1 MDEVGIDVGGTFTD
15 FIFESNSRYTVAK
28 IPTTQS
34 NPSDAIIQGLG
45 SLKTTVN
52 KIVHSSTIATNTLL
66 ERNGAKTGLITSVGF
81 RDILQIGRQVRADIY
96 ELEPTPAPSLIHPEA
111 ILEFPIKL
119 DQDGKVLTNDDKT
132 PEVLYQECLDFAATN
147 QLESLAICLLYSYI
161 NDDLERGFESYYND
175 KRKNNSDYVPLFL
188 SISSVV
194 SPEYREVERAS
205 TTVLN
210 AYVGPAMSA
219 YLQDFDE
226 RVRLVTNQQTAD
238 VKVVRSDG
246 GSTSLE
252 NASNLPVSTLLS
264 GPSAGVLGAFSI
276 AKQAGYSRIITFDMG
291 GTSTDISLCDGHIS
305 FKNQLEVGGI
315 HARTPII
322 DIHTIGAGGGSIA
335 RIDQGGALRVG
346 PESAKSVPGPACYG
360 NQKDQA
366 VPVFTVTDA
375 NVILGR
381 LPAESL
387 LGNTLQ
393 IEVTESLRAAKPF
406 LDHFST
412 IEDFAQAVIDVTNSN
427 MERAVRVVSVQQG
440 YDPRD
445 FTLVA
450 FGGAGPLHACEVAE
464 SLDINSV
471 LIPRTPGVLAA
482 LGTLLAEETF
492 TVSISVLSFCTTLN
506 IEHIRRSLDEAKR
519 RVIAKF
525 GSTPEV
531 FQAVAQLRFSGQS
544 HELNIRIP
552 DVNNIDASAIELI
565 RQSFIERHQS
575 LYGHAGYE
583 IELVNLQVTGSKP
596 NNKPLPLYDSPKP
609 VSPNPNNT
617 LRHDISFSGEMRPT
631 PIFNRDNLESAGLL
645 HGPVL
650 ITQLDA
656 TSVVLPAWDLV
667 TDEYGNLLLQK
678 TGD

>member
-1 MDEVGIDVGGTFTD
+1 MDEIGIDVGGTFTD
-15 FIFESNSRYTVAK
+15 FIFESNNRYTVAK
-28 IPTTQS
+28 VPTTQF
-34 NPSDAIIQGLG
+34 NPSDAIIQGL
-45 SLKTTVN
+45 SSRKTTVN

-66 ERNGAKTGLITSVGF
+66 ERNGAKTGLITSAGF
-81 RDILQIGRQVRADIY
+81 RDILEIGRQVRADIY
-96 ELEPTPAPSLIHPEA
+96 ELEPAPAPSLIHPEA

-119 DQDGKVLTNDDKT
+119 DQNGKALPSKHET
-132 PEVLYQECLDFAATN
+132 PEVLYQECLDFAAEN

-175 KRKNNSDYVPLFL
+175 TRKNNSEYVPSFL
-188 SISSVV
+188 SVSSVV

-219 YLQDFDE
+219 YLQDFNE
-226 RVRLVTNQQTAD
+226 RVRLVNAQQTPD
-238 VKVVRSDG
+238 VKIVRSDG

-276 AKQAGYSRIITFDMG
+276 AKQAGYKQIITFDMG

-360 NQKDQA
+360 NQKDSTA
-366 VPVFTVTDA
+366 PMFTVTDA

-381 LPAESL
+381 LPADSL

-393 IEVTESLRAAKPF
+393 LEVTESLRAAKPF
-406 LDHFST
+406 LEHFGAV
-412 IEDFAQAVIDVTNSN
+412 EDFAQAVIDVANSN

-445 FTLVA
+445 FTMVA

-464 SLDINSV
+464 SLDIDSV

-482 LGTLLAEETF
+482 VGTLLADETF
-492 TVSISVLSFCTTLN
+492 TISISVLSFCTTSN
-506 IEHIRRSLDEAKR
+506 IKHIRRSLDEAKR
-519 RVIAKF
+519 RVTAKF
-525 GSTPEV
+525 GSTPEI
-531 FQAVAQLRFSGQS
+531 FEAVAQLRFSGQS

-552 DVNNIDASAIELI
+552 DVNKIDATTIDFI

-583 IELVNLQVTGSKP
+583 IELVNMQVTGSKP
-596 NNKPLPLYDSPKP
+596 NNKPLPLYDSPKRP
-609 VSPNPNNT
+609 S
-617 LRHDISFSGEMRPT
+617 RHTEDTPRCDISFNGDIRST
-631 PIFNRDNLESAGLL
+631 AIFNRDNVNTAEVL
-645 HGPVL
+645 HGPAL

-656 TSVVLPAWDLV
+656 TSVVLPGWDLSV
-667 TDEYGNLLLQK
+667 DEYGNLLLEK
-678 TGD
+678 IDD

>member
-28 IPTTQS
+28 VPTTQF

-45 SLKTTVN
+45 SLNTTVN

-66 ERNGAKTGLITSVGF
+66 ERNGAKTGLITSAGF
-81 RDILQIGRQVRADIY
+81 RDILQIGRQVRSDIY
-96 ELEPTPAPSLIHPEA
+96 ELEPAPAPSLIHHEA
-111 ILEFPIKL
+111 IFEFPIKL
-119 DQDGKVLTNDDKT
+119 DQNGKVLTNDNKT
-132 PEVLYQECLDFAATN
+132 PEVLYQECLDFAAAN

-175 KRKNNSDYVPLFL
+175 KRNNNSEYVPSFI

-219 YLQDFDE
+219 YLKDFGE
-226 RVRLVTNQQTAD
+226 RVRLMNDQHTAD
-238 VKVVRSDG
+238 VKIVRSDG
-246 GSTSLE
+246 GSTSLQ

-276 AKQAGYSRIITFDMG
+276 AKQAGYRRIITFDMG

-360 NQKDQA
+360 NQKDSA
-366 VPVFTVTDA
+366 VPAFTVTDA

-393 IEVTESLRAAKPF
+393 LEVSESLRAATPF
-406 LDHFST
+406 LEHFST

-464 SLDINSV
+464 SLDIDNV

-482 LGTLLAEETF
+482 LGALLADETF
-492 TVSISVLSFCTTLN
+492 TVSISVLSACTKSN
-506 IEHIRRSLDEAKR
+506 IEHIRRSIDEAKR
-519 RVIAKF
+519 RVVAKF

-531 FQAVAQLRFSGQS
+531 FEAVAQLRFSGQS

-617 LRHDISFSGEMRPT
+617 LRHDISFSGEMRST
-631 PIFNRDNLESAGLL
+631 PILNRDNVETADVF

-650 ITQLDA
+650 ITQLDT
-656 TSVVLPAWDLV
+656 TSVVLPAWDLFA
-667 TDEYGNLLLQK
+667 DEYGNLLLQK

>member
-28 IPTTQS
+28 VPTTQF

-45 SLKTTVN
+45 SLNTTVN

-66 ERNGAKTGLITSVGF
+66 ERNGAKTGLITSAGF
-81 RDILQIGRQVRADIY
+81 RDILQIGRQVRSDIY
-96 ELEPTPAPSLIHPEA
+96 ELEPTPAPSLIHHEA
-111 ILEFPIKL
+111 IFEFPIKL
-119 DQDGKVLTNDDKT
+119 DQNGKVLTNDNKT
-132 PEVLYQECLDFAATN
+132 PEVLYQECLDFAAAN

-175 KRKNNSDYVPLFL
+175 KRNNNSEYVPSFI

-210 AYVGPAMSA
+210 AYVGPAMNA
-219 YLQDFDE
+219 YLKDFGE
-226 RVRLVTNQQTAD
+226 RVRLMNDQHTAD
-238 VKVVRSDG
+238 VKIVRSDG
-246 GSTSLE
+246 GSTSLQ

-276 AKQAGYSRIITFDMG
+276 AKQAGYRRIITFDMG

-360 NQKDQA
+360 NQKDSA
-366 VPVFTVTDA
+366 VPAFTVTDA

-393 IEVTESLRAAKPF
+393 LEVSESLRAATPF
-406 LDHFST
+406 LEHFST

-464 SLDINSV
+464 SLDIDNV
-471 LIPRTPGVLAA
+471 LLPRTPGVLAA
-482 LGTLLAEETF
+482 LGALLADETF
-492 TVSISVLSFCTTLN
+492 TVSISVLSPCTKSN
-506 IEHIRRSLDEAKR
+506 IEHIRRSIDEAKR
-519 RVIAKF
+519 RVVAKF

-531 FQAVAQLRFSGQS
+531 FEAVAQLRFSGQS
-544 HELNIRIP
+544 HELNIRIS
-552 DVNNIDASAIELI
+552 DVDNIDTSTIELI
-565 RQSFIERHQS
+565 RQIFIERHQS

-583 IELVNLQVTGSKP
+583 IELVNIQVTGSKP

-609 VSPNPNNT
+609 VSPNPTNT
-617 LRHDISFSGEMRPT
+617 LRHDISFSGEIRST
-631 PIFNRDNLESAGLL
+631 PIFN
-645 HGPVL
+645 
-650 ITQLDA
+650 
-656 TSVVLPAWDLV
+656 
-667 TDEYGNLLLQK
+667 
-678 TGD
+678 

>member
-28 IPTTQS
+28 VPTTQF

-45 SLKTTVN
+45 SLNTTVN

-66 ERNGAKTGLITSVGF
+66 ERNGAKTGLITSAGF
-81 RDILQIGRQVRADIY
+81 RDILQIGRQVRSDIY
-96 ELEPTPAPSLIHPEA
+96 ELEPTPAPSLIHHEA
-111 ILEFPIKL
+111 IFEFPIKL
-119 DQDGKVLTNDDKT
+119 DQNGKVLTNDNKT
-132 PEVLYQECLDFAATN
+132 PEVLYQECLDFAAAN

-175 KRKNNSDYVPLFL
+175 KRNNNSEYVPSFI

-210 AYVGPAMSA
+210 AYVGPAMNA
-219 YLQDFDE
+219 YLKDFGE
-226 RVRLVTNQQTAD
+226 RVRLMNDQHTAD
-238 VKVVRSDG
+238 VKIVRSDG
-246 GSTSLE
+246 GSTSLQ

-276 AKQAGYSRIITFDMG
+276 AKQAGYRRIITFDMG

-360 NQKDQA
+360 NQKDSA
-366 VPVFTVTDA
+366 VPAFTVTDA

-393 IEVTESLRAAKPF
+393 LEVSESLRAATPF
-406 LDHFST
+406 LEHFST

-464 SLDINSV
+464 SLDIDNV

-482 LGTLLAEETF
+482 LGALLADETF
-492 TVSISVLSFCTTLN
+492 TVSISVLSSCTKSN
-506 IEHIRRSLDEAKR
+506 IEQIRRSIDEAKR
-519 RVIAKF
+519 RVVAKF
-525 GSTPEV
+525 GSTPEL
-531 FQAVAQLRFSGQS
+531 FEAVAQLRFSGQS

-552 DVNNIDASAIELI
+552 DVNNIDASAIALI

-583 IELVNLQVTGSKP
+583 IELVNIQVTGSKP

-617 LRHDISFSGEMRPT
+617 LR
-631 PIFNRDNLESAGLL
+631 
-645 HGPVL
+645 
-650 ITQLDA
+650 
-656 TSVVLPAWDLV
+656 
-667 TDEYGNLLLQK
+667 
-678 TGD
+678 